1 MVYSAYSPD
10 SFEGAFSPSRYTQ
23 FAEIDFY
30 TGIISPRVVAETGH
44 DMFCPGMSSLADGRL
59 VITGGSNAEKTSIFD
74 PVTDTFASGPDMQI
88 PRGYQSSTILSNGKV
103 FTIGGSWSGPL
114 GGKTGEVYDPVVNAW
129 SILPGAA
136 VEPILTQDWNKVYS
150 ADNHAWLYAW
160 RDGSVFHAG
169 PSKAMNWY
177 YTDGAG
183 GVSPAGVRDPYNDA
197 MCGVNVMYEA
207 GKIFSAGGAHNYGGS
222 PGLNVAHLITIDQV
236 GAPAIVEELPN
247 MIYARAFANV
257 AVLPDGKILILG
269 GQGFAQ
275 GFTDR
280 DSVFAP
286 EIFDPNTR
294 TFTALAPTIVPRNY
308 HSVAIL
314 LADGTVFS
322 GGGGLCQNKGTDTE
336 PPGCHETSDHPNG
349 QIFTPPYLL
358 TGAPR
363 PVISSLSSTTI
374 RAGGEL
380 RVTVEGPAEGVTFS
394 MIRIGSV
401 THTVNTDQRRI
412 SLVPEATEGS
422 GVVLRLPGDSG
433 IVLPGHWFLFA
444 VSAGGVPS
452 VAKTVLVQL

>member
-1 MVYSAYSPD
+1 
-10 SFEGAFSPSRYTQ
+10 
-23 FAEIDFY
+23 
-30 TGIISPRVVAETGH
+30 
-44 DMFCPGMSSLADGRL
+44 
-59 VITGGSNAEKTSIFD
+59 
-74 PVTDTFASGPDMQI
+74 
-88 PRGYQSSTILSNGKV
+88 
-103 FTIGGSWSGPL
+103 
-114 GGKTGEVYDPVVNAW
+114 
-129 SILPGAA
+129 
-136 VEPILTQDWNKVYS
+136 
-150 ADNHAWLYAW
+150 
-160 RDGSVFHAG
+160 
-169 PSKAMNWY
+169 
-177 YTDGAG
+177 
-183 GVSPAGVRDPYNDA
+183 
-197 MCGVNVMYEA
+197 
-207 GKIFSAGGAHNYGGS
+207 
-222 PGLNVAHLITIDQV
+222 
-236 GAPAIVEELPN
+236 